1 MNDDKVESTAA
12 PAVLR
17 QEGPHRVTVSAGS
30 NSALSSSVGVGTK
43 RLRPAIG
50 AAPPP
55 GLDAQALSALLPPT
69 LGRRSGR
76 ESSRTEVRREAGRK
90 PVDGRFAPGQADP
103 VSSAR
108 DQSAAELEARLA
120 ALAQFN
126 QHTSKAVTA
135 LEVQMSESQP
145 EQPPQGTPPRRG
157 LFKRSSS

>member
-1 MNDDKVESTAA
+1 MSEDKSESVAA

-55 GLDAQALSALLPPT
+55 GLDAQALAALLPPT
-69 LGRRSGR
+69 LGRQALR
-76 ESSRTEVRREAGRK
+76 ESSSTEVRREAGRA
-90 PVDGRFAPGQADP
+90 PVNGRFAPGQ
-103 VSSAR
+103 R
-108 DQSAAELEARLA
+108 DQDTAPRNQSTAELEARLA

-126 QHTSKAVTA
+126 QHTSTAVTA
-135 LEVQMSESQP
+135 LERQMSESQP
-145 EQPPQGTPPRRG
+145 EEPLQGQPKRRG
-157 LFKRSSS
+157 LFKRSSA